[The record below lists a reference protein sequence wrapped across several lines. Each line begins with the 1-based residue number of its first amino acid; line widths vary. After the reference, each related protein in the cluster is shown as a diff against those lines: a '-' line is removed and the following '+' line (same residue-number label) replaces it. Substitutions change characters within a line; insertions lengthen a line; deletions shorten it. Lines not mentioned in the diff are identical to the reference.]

1 MYPYGP
7 PPGPP
12 PPIDAGQLRPRR
24 RWFVV
29 AGVIAAICVGIGIA
43 SFVLTLTSAVDS
55 VDDGRAFESG
65 QSVTLRIGPDDDAAI
80 YVRSPFVAR
89 AHCKVVSGPSG
100 SAPRVTTPDGTFTV
114 SKGSAEW
121 ERVFV
126 LKTDT
131 DADYRVTCDD
141 PRGVLTFAPGDDA
154 DFASFV
160 GGIVVT
166 VVVPAL
172 GLLAASGI
180 AIIVGVRRGRHRRWL
195 EAQAYYGYRGPPHP
209 GGPAGPAGPPGPAGG

>member
-12 PPIDAGQLRPRR
+12 PRIDSGQLRPRVW
-24 RWFVV
+24 WFVV
-29 AGVIAAICVGIGIA
+29 AGVIAAVCVGIGVA
-43 SFVLTLTSAVDS
+43 SFLLTLTSAVHS
-55 VDDGRAFESG
+55 VDDSKAFTSG

-80 YVRSPFVAR
+80 YVRNPVVAR
-89 AHCKVVSGPSG
+89 AHCEVVLGPYG
-100 SAPRVTTPDGTFTV
+100 AAPRVTTPDSSFSVTR
-114 SKGSAEW
+114 GSVEW

-131 DADYRVTCDD
+131 AADYRVTCDD

-166 VVVPAL
+166 VVVPLL
-172 GLLAASGI
+172 GLLAGSGI

-195 EAQAYYGYRGPPHP
+195 EAQAYYSAN
-209 GGPAGPAGPPGPAGG
+209 AGPAPG

>member
-12 PPIDAGQLRPRR
+12 PRIDARQLRPRR

-43 SFVLTLTSAVDS
+43 SFVLTLTSTVDS
-55 VDDGRAFESG
+55 VDDGEAFASG
-65 QSVTLRIGPDDDAAI
+65 QSVTLRIGPDDHAAI
-80 YVRSPFVAR
+80 YVRSPFIAR

-100 SAPRVTTPDGTFTV
+100 SAPRVTTPDSSFTV
-114 SKGSAEW
+114 TKGSVEW
-121 ERVFV
+121 QRAFV

-131 DADYRVTCDD
+131 DADYRVMCDD
-141 PRGVLTFAPGDDA
+141 ARGALTFAPGDDA
-154 DFASFV
+154 DLASFV

-166 VVVPAL
+166 VVVPLL
-172 GLLAASGI
+172 GLLAGAGI

-195 EAQAYYGYRGPPHP
+195 EAQAYYGYRGTPPP
-209 GGPAGPAGPPGPAGG
+209 NAG

>member
-12 PPIDAGQLRPRR
+12 PRIDSGQLRPRR

-29 AGVIAAICVGIGIA
+29 AGMIAAVCVGIGIV
-43 SFVLTLTSAVDS
+43 SFVLTLTSTIDS
-55 VDDGRAFESG
+55 VDDDRAFTSG
-65 QSVTLRIGPDDDAAI
+65 QSVTLRFGPDDDAAI

-89 AHCKVVSGPSG
+89 AHCKVVSGPAG
-100 SAPRVTTPDGTFTV
+100 SAPRVTVPDSTFTV
-114 SKGSAEW
+114 TKGSAEW
-121 ERVFV
+121 ERAFV
-126 LKTDT
+126 LKADK
-131 DADYRVTCDD
+131 DADYRVKCDD
-141 PRGVLTFAPGDDA
+141 PGGVLTFAPGDDA

-166 VVVPAL
+166 VVVPLL
-172 GLLAASGI
+172 GLLAGSGI

-195 EAQAYYGYRGPPHP
+195 EAQAYYGHQGPPP
-209 GGPAGPAGPPGPAGG
+209 GTDGSGGSSGSGGGA

>member
-12 PPIDAGQLRPRR
+12 PRIDAGQLRPRR
-24 RWFVV
+24 RWFVL
-29 AGVIAAICVGIGIA
+29 AGVIAAVCVGIGVA
-43 SFVLTLTSAVDS
+43 SFLLTLTSTVDS
-55 VDDGRAFESG
+55 VDDDKAFPSGR
-65 QSVTLRIGPDDDAAI
+65 SVTLRIGPDDDAAI

-89 AHCKVVSGPSG
+89 AHCEVVSAPAG
-100 SAPRVTTPDGTFTV
+100 SEPRVTVPGSTFTV
-114 SKGSAEW
+114 TKGSSEW
-121 ERVFV
+121 QRAFV

-131 DADYRVTCDD
+131 DADYRVRCDD

-154 DFASFV
+154 DLASFV

-166 VVVPAL
+166 VVVPVL
-172 GLLAASGI
+172 GLLAGSGI

-195 EAQAYYGYRGPPHP
+195 EAQAYYGHQPGHRPPP
-209 GGPAGPAGPPGPAGG
+209 PA

>member
-12 PPIDAGQLRPRR
+12 PRIDARQLRPRR
-24 RWFVV
+24 RWFVL
-29 AGVIAAICVGIGIA
+29 AAVIAAVCVGVGIV
-43 SFVLTLTSAVDS
+43 SFVLTLTSTVDS
-55 VDDGRAFESG
+55 VDDGKAFTSG
-65 QSVTLRIGPDDDAAI
+65 QSVSVRIGPDDDAAI

-89 AHCKVVSGPSG
+89 AHCKIVSGPSD
-100 SAPRVTTPDGTFTV
+100 SQPRVTTPESTFTV
-114 SKGSAEW
+114 TKGSGEW
-121 ERVFV
+121 ERAFV

-141 PRGVLTFAPGDDA
+141 PRGALTFAPGDDA
-154 DFASFV
+154 DLASFV

-166 VVVPAL
+166 VVVPLL
-172 GLLAASGI
+172 GLLAGSGI

-195 EAQAYYGYRGPPHP
+195 EAQAYYGRR
-209 GGPAGPAGPPGPAGG
+209 

>member
-7 PPGPP
+7 PPGPTP
-12 PPIDAGQLRPRR
+12 RIDTRQLRPRL

-29 AGVIAAICVGIGIA
+29 AGVIAAVCVGIGIA

-55 VDDGRAFESG
+55 VDDGEAFTSG

-80 YVRSPFVAR
+80 YIRSPLTAR
-89 AHCKVVSGPSG
+89 AHCKAASIPSSPSGPPG
-100 SAPRVTTPDGTFTV
+100 SAPRVTTPDSTFTV
-114 SKGSAEW
+114 SRGSVEW
-121 ERVFV
+121 QRVFV
-126 LKTDT
+126 LKADT
-131 DADYRVTCDD
+131 DADYRVMCDD

-154 DFASFV
+154 DFASFI

-166 VVVPAL
+166 VTVPLVGVLTAT
-172 GLLAASGI
+172 GI

-195 EAQAYYGYRGPPHP
+195 EAQAYYGYRGPPRP
-209 GGPAGPAGPPGPAGG
+209 GTG